1 MYKKPAGV
9 CTTEQEKF
17 AISPVNKHGSSK
29 FIPEFLSCLI
39 LSLEE
44 TCKLDEIF
52 GLTNLCYSNI

>member
-1 MYKKPAGV
+1 VYKKPAGV

-17 AISPVNKHGSSK
+17 AISPVNKQGISK
-29 FIPEFLSCLI
+29 FISELLNSLI

-44 TCKLDEIF
+44 TCKLDDIF